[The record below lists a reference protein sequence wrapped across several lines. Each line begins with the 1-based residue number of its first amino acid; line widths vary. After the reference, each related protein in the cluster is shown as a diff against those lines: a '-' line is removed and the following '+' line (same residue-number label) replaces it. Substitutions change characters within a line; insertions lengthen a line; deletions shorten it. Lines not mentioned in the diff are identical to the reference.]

1 MINAILESV
10 QNYCF
15 SSLNVQV
22 CDILLA
28 VVVMV
33 TLSFCYRFVK
43 LSFPLLAAVALL
55 KTCAHIPFL
64 DDHKI
69 SNNSVS
75 STNFTFDIFVCFIFL
90 PLFLFFSFFSFFW
103 YYSLHVL
110 KKGQETSL
118 LRGNGHISDHFSS
131 SMRRQPAV

>member
-1 MINAILESV
+1 MLRMLNAILERV

-15 SSLNVQV
+15 SSLNVQI
-22 CDILLA
+22 CDILFA

-75 STNFTFDIFVCFIFL
+75 STNFTSDIFVCFIFL
-90 PLFLFFSFFSFFW
+90 PMFLFFSFFW
-103 YYSLHVL
+103 YYSLPVL
-110 KKGQETSL
+110 KKWSRNLIVT
-118 LRGNGHISDHFSS
+118 
-131 SMRRQPAV
+131 RRWSYF